1 MVEEAKLLGLTI
13 ASNLKWNSH
22 VNNIVAK
29 SSKRIYLLVRLKRAK
44 VAIEDILQF
53 YTVCIRPILEYASI
67 VFHYSLP
74 KYLSDEIERVQKRVL
89 RIVYPNLHYEDALI
103 EARMESLYARR
114 QIACNKLFNQILNK
128 PNHKLSNLIPKIDT
142 SLNYQLRNN
151 KKIHVPKFYTERFKN
166 SYVIASCL
174 NINNC
179 NSTN

>member
-1 MVEEAKLLGLTI
+1 MI
-13 ASNLKWNSH
+13 Q
-22 VNNIVAK
+22 
-29 SSKRIYLLVRLKRAK
+29 
-44 VAIEDILQF
+44 DILQF
-53 YTVCIRPILEYASI
+53 YTVCIRPILEYVST

-89 RIVYPNLHYEDALI
+89 QIAYPNLHYEDALM

-114 QIACNKLFNQILNK
+114 QTACNKHFNQILNN
-128 PNHKLSNLIPKIDT
+128 PNHKLHNLIPKIDT
-142 SLNYQLRNN
+142 SLNYQLHNN

-174 NINNC
+174 DINNC